1 MDLWIAFKMKGAS
14 EKQGQIV
21 FVFENKNM
29 FNNQKPEN
37 HFNNIIWE
45 YVLVIF
51 TNFLR
56 IVLKNN

>member
-1 MDLWIAFKMKGAS
+1 MKGAS